1 MINTKVIEVMVGI
14 FVALGIA
21 ALVMLS
27 IKVSSIGAFSEK
39 DGYALSMRFD
49 NIGGLK
55 AMSPVSIGGVRIG
68 RVTSIEFDQKDYEAI
83 VHVNIN
89 RKYNRLPLDTIAS
102 IFTSGLLGEQYVGL
116 EAGGDEA
123 FLSSGGE
130 INETQSALV
139 IEQLIG
145 QFLFSKAAE

>member
-1 MINTKVIEVMVGI
+1 MINAKVIEVMVGI

-55 AMSPVSIGGVRIG
+55 SMSPVSIGGVRIG
-68 RVTSIEFDQKDYEAI
+68 RVTDIEFDQKNYEAI

-89 RKYNRLPLDTIAS
+89 MKYNQLPLDTVAS
-102 IFTSGLLGEQYVGL
+102 IYTSGLLGEQYVGL

-123 FLSSGGE
+123 FLADGGE
-130 INETQSALV
+130 IFETQSSLV